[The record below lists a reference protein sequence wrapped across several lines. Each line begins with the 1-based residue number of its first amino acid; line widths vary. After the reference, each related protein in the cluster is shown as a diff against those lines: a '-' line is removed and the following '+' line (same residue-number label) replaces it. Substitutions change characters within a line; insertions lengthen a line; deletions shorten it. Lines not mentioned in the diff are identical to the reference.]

1 MDKRE
6 LEIILSAVFLVAFLG
21 FFFNSG
27 ASSYIT
33 GKASITGSTVYDSI
47 PSNLN
52 IVINN
57 YDYSTDRSEVLLNL
71 YAEGALEC
79 RYKNSEI
86 SYWSNWRPYTAKKI
100 WTLSNGLGSKEVYYQ
115 CRNDNGY
122 SNVVSGSIIVVS

>member
-86 SYWSNWRPYTAKKI
+86 S
-100 WTLSNGLGSKEVYYQ
+100 
-115 CRNDNGY
+115 
-122 SNVVSGSIIVVS
+122 SIVPFK